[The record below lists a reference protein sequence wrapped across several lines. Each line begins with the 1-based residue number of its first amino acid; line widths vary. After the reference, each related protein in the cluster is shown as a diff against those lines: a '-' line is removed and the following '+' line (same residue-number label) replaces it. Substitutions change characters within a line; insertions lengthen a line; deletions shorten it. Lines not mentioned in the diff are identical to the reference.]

1 MSEKQEIKKGSVGIS
16 PRSHEILTSLV
27 FEDSLDEYTNDKP
40 FTSIVEAF
48 RFAFSLGYVN
58 SRKATKTGKHVT
70 VAPRQFVVD
79 EYLHLIKTEVL
90 ENNTSLGGLISEY
103 AEGGCNIIQEHL
115 TKEGDILSL
124 LE

>member
-1 MSEKQEIKKGSVGIS
+1 MSDKHEIKKGSVGIS
-16 PRSHEILTSLV
+16 PRSHEMLISLV
-27 FEDSLDEYTNDKP
+27 FEDSLSEYTNDRP

-58 SRKATKTGKHVT
+58 GRKETKSGKHVT

-79 EYLHLIKTEVL
+79 EYLHLIRNEVL

-103 AEGGCNIIQEHL
+103 AEGGCNIIQERL
-115 TKEGDILSL
+115 SKDGNILSL

>member
-1 MSEKQEIKKGSVGIS
+1 M
-16 PRSHEILTSLV
+16 
-27 FEDSLDEYTNDKP
+27 
-40 FTSIVEAF
+40 
-48 RFAFSLGYVN
+48 
-58 SRKATKTGKHVT
+58 
-70 VAPRQFVVD
+70 VD